1 MAEKESTN
9 RFERAGLAG
18 LRVGLKATPLLFE
31 AMAAAVMLKKVV
43 ADNPAFAEKLG
54 ALDSKLFWFEAT
66 DIKKGFFLRID
77 ENNIKVELHSVNE
90 PDVTMKGEVVVLVDL
105 FLGRVDPDTVFFS
118 RRLEITGDTSVAIHF
133 KNILAALD

>member
-1 MAEKESTN
+1 MGKDDSKN

-18 LRVGLKATPLLFE
+18 LRFGLKATPLLFE

-54 ALDSKLFWFEAT
+54 ALDGKLFWFEAT
-66 DIKKGFFLRID
+66 DINKGFFLKI
-77 ENNIKVELHSVNE
+77 EEKGVKVELHNANE
-90 PDVTMKGEVVVLVDL
+90 PDVTMKGEVAVLVDL
-105 FLGRVDPDTVFFS
+105 FLGKVDPDTVFFS

>member
-1 MAEKESTN
+1 MAEKEGTN

-18 LRVGLKATPLLFE
+18 LRFGLKATPLLFE
-31 AMAAAVMLKKVV
+31 AMAAAVMLRKVV
-43 ADNPAFAEKLG
+43 DDNPSFAEKLG
-54 ALDSKLFWFEAT
+54 ALDGKLFWFEAT
-66 DIKKGFFLRID
+66 DIDKGFFLRIAGKS
-77 ENNIKVELHSVNE
+77 IKVELHDTAE
-90 PDVTMKGEVVVLVDL
+90 PDVTMKGNVGVLVDL

>member
-1 MAEKESTN
+1 MDAEDTPN

-18 LRVGLKATPLLFE
+18 LRLGLKAAPLLLE
-31 AMAAAVMLKKVV
+31 AMGAAVLLKKVV
-43 ADNPAFAEKLG
+43 DDNPSFAEKLG
-54 ALDSKLFWFEAT
+54 ALDNKLFWFEAI
-66 DIKKGFFLRID
+66 DLDKGFYLRI
-77 ENNIKVELHSVNE
+77 EERAIKVELHSATR
-90 PDVTMKGEVVVLVDL
+90 PDVTMKGNVGVLVDL